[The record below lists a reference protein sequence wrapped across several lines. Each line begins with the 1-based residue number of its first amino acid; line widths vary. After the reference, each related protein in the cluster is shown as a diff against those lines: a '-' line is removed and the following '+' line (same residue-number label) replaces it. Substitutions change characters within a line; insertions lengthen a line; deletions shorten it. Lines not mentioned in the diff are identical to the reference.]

1 MSFWSKLRGAQQS
14 SSGPDPRGLLRLPQA
29 ADSLVLAFGYRPTGM
44 AGICFKDG
52 GGDPSGGPQAGAQ
65 AVIRSEAAV
74 AVERMTD
81 DYGFTWLTLAE
92 QPVLFGK
99 LVDDLRAVSVV
110 LDEAGF
116 GGSLL
121 CALVVFENSERQ
133 RLGLVYLYERG
144 TFYPFAPAGPQQRDN
159 ALELR
164 IKASLPDDV
173 PVEDE
178 LGRWGALFSA
188 PGMP

>member
-1 MSFWSKLRGAQQS
+1 MR
-14 SSGPDPRGLLRLPQA
+14 PDPESLRRLPEA
-29 ADSLVLAFGYRPTGM
+29 ADALVLSFGYRPTGM
-44 AGICFKDG
+44 AAICFKDS
-52 GGDPSGGPQAGAQ
+52 GGDPTGGPQAGAQ

-99 LVDDLRAVSVV
+99 LVDDLHAVSLV
-110 LDEAGF
+110 LDGAGF
-116 GGSLL
+116 GESLL
-121 CALVVFENSERQ
+121 CALVVFEDAQRK
-133 RLGLVYLYERG
+133 RLGLVYLYEQG
-144 TFYPFAPAGPQQRDN
+144 TFYPFAPAGPQLRDN
-159 ALELR
+159 ALELQIR
-164 IKASLPDDV
+164 AALPDDV